1 VDLRHKYPHKIN
13 QRQLV
18 VVEGVVQE
26 GVLDI
31 LIQVLLFLE
40 AQQVVQVQHL
50 LFFV

>member
-1 VDLRHKYPHKIN
+1 MEPLKAVT
-13 QRQLV
+13 
-18 VVEGVVQE
+18 E